1 MSLIALSFLPIFIPF
16 MLFLGGYSLGRE
28 NSQSIALKA
37 SRLSLVLLI
46 IFLTTFPVSYFFTD
60 AWQSSA
66 LIRHTALNQIMLG
79 LVTVMGWVL
88 ISFSRHY
95 MAGQANLNRYYRW
108 LMFTLASVA
117 ITVTTNHLVVF
128 WLGWLGISLSLNNLL
143 TFYADRPRAILA
155 AHKKFMLARV
165 AELSLLAAFALLYQQ
180 YDSLYINTIIDTAAA
195 QFDAGVPLHWQAQVA
210 AYLIALAALIKCAQL
225 PFHGWLIQVVESPTP
240 VSSLLHAGVINLG
253 GYLLLLFTP
262 LVAQSSIAIW
272 LLLLVAGLSTL
283 ASALI
288 MTTRISVKVRLA
300 WSTCAQMGLMLLEFA
315 LGLYELVL
323 LHLLAHSFYK
333 AYSFL
338 NSGNAVNDA
347 IRLRLSSAAKT
358 SFQQAQTSNTVVPN
372 AQTWLMAFSISL
384 AVVIAIR
391 SLFGFD
397 GAFSAWWLFAL
408 ALTVLIVQWRTC
420 EHSPSIIYTIIMG
433 GFLCVIYAALKQAM
447 HYVLPSYSTLTVQ
460 AFSLAD
466 IWAMI
471 LFSLLFVLSAFLH
484 YQVRWRAV
492 RRLSIALFA
501 GLYLD
506 EWLTRLV
513 LKFWPVTLP
522 ARTKQQ
528 HHAKSTH
535 QPALKP

>member
-1 MSLIALSFLPIFIPF
+1 MSLLALSFLPIFIPF
-16 MLFLGGYSLGRE
+16 ALLFGGWYLGRKD
-28 NSQSIALKA
+28 SKAVAQKA
-37 SRLSLVLLI
+37 SRLSFLLLI

-60 AWQSSA
+60 AWQSSN

-88 ISFSRHY
+88 ISFSRNY

-117 ITVTTNHLVVF
+117 ITVTTNHLVIF

-165 AELSLLAAFALLYQQ
+165 AELSLFSAFALLYQQ
-180 YDSLYINTIIDTAAA
+180 YDSLYINTIINTAVA
-195 QFDAGVPLHWQAQVA
+195 QSNAGLALHWQEKVA
-210 AYLIALAALIKCAQL
+210 ACLIAFAALIKCAQL
-225 PFHGWLIQVVESPTP
+225 PFHGWLIQVVESPTT
-240 VSSLLHAGVINLG
+240 VSALLHAGVINLG

-262 LVAQSSIAIW
+262 VVAQSNYAIW

-347 IRLRLSSAAKT
+347 IRLRLSSAVKPNT
-358 SFQQAQTSNTVVPN
+358 QQPQTNKVIVPN
-372 AQTWLMAFSISL
+372 AQTWLIALGLST
-384 AVVIAIR
+384 ACVVIVR
-391 SLFGFD
+391 TLLGFE

-408 ALTVLIVQWRTC
+408 ALTLLIVQWRTS
-420 EHSPSIIYTIIMG
+420 EHSPSVMYTFAMG
-433 GFLCVIYAALKQAM
+433 LFLCVIYATLKHAM
-447 HYVLPSYSTLTVQ
+447 HYALPTYSVHTVQ

-466 IWAMI
+466 IWAMV
-471 LFSLLFVLSAFLH
+471 LFSLLFVLSALLH

-522 ARTKQQ
+522 ARTKQD
-528 HHAKSTH
+528 HTTTKN
-535 QPALKP
+535 QPSLKP